1 MKVVV
6 KDFSIRGK
14 HFVIVKHQDLYC
26 AIEDKYITDGKVNK
40 RLNGGE
46 MHAGQT
52 LEDCIHF
59 ATDYAEVEYLVE
71 QGHTRAEAIAIY
83 WDMLDKLA
91 EIEVIVGK
99 E

>member
-1 MKVVV
+1 MKTVI

-14 HFVIVKHQDLYC
+14 HFVIVKHQDMYC
-26 AIEDKYITDGKVNK
+26 AIEDKYITDGKINK
-40 RLNGGE
+40 CLNGAE

-59 ATDYAEVEYLVE
+59 TTDYAEIEYLRE

-83 WDMLDKLA
+83 WNMLDRLA
-91 EIEVIVGK
+91 EIQVIVGND
-99 E
+99 